1 HHLLQRAAA
10 SVARQFICLVSL
22 LTSSRTF
29 VEMSIADLDEVLE
42 AAATPDA
49 AEGAGLPH
57 PFAARGLPESRSNRE
72 FGLRVHLGVTEAV
85 LRVSRF
91 HGCND
96 AEKQL

>member
-1 HHLLQRAAA
+1 M
-10 SVARQFICLVSL
+10 F
-22 LTSSRTF
+22 
-29 VEMSIADLDEVLE
+29 IADLDEVLE
-42 AAATPDA
+42 RAATPDA

-57 PFAARGLPESRSNRE
+57 PFSARGLPESRSNRE